1 METNDMEHTGLADK
15 IDADKNDIETREYPK
30 PDDTGTTDKIQYDEK
45 GNILWVDHI
54 DENGYSKYT
63 DFYDKDGNIEMTS
76 VYIRDEDG
84 NNLSVTTYDG
94 DGNLIGHDDLE
105 KDGSAEA
112 VRDDIVDSIYDA
124 LGVNDM
130 DANPGD
136 IDSIDVSMDDLLS
149 DYFSDIGINEV
160 TPDVDDIDSVD
171 GKEEFSFEAFS
182 VNSDVTSGRD

>member
-1 METNDMEHTGLADK
+1 METNDMDHTGLADK
-15 IDADKNDIETREYPK
+15 TDADKNDIETREYPK
-30 PDDTGTTDKIQYDEK
+30 PDDTGTTDKIQYDDK

-76 VYIRDEDG
+76 VYVRDEDG

-112 VRDDIVDSIYDA
+112 ARDDIVDSIYDA

-130 DANPGD
+130 DAIPGD

-149 DYFSDIGINEV
+149 DYFHDIGINEV
-160 TPDVDDIDSVD
+160 SAEIDDRDRVD

-182 VNSDVTSGRD
+182 VDSEPASGRD